1 MERAVAEIPTAISAI
16 TVFVAVSM
24 TETELLSQVAT

>member
-1 MERAVAEIPTAISAI
+1 VGELKPLIVVA

-24 TETELLSQVAT
+24 TETELLTRLAT